1 MGDLDLVL
9 ASLASAEWEHW
20 TFGKEDDPVGLAFVR
35 RSETY
40 ADVVLLHS
48 DKVSIAYRAP
58 LIEGDEY
65 SPLSPDT
72 VMWFFCGNA
81 RQPIEELLKLPPQ
94 EGPNAPPK
102 RCYTGVI
109 DARVPQKWIQA
120 GVRLIRS
127 AGKAP
132 IDE

>member
-72 VMWFFCGNA
+72 VM
-81 RQPIEELLKLPPQ
+81 
-94 EGPNAPPK
+94 
-102 RCYTGVI
+102 
-109 DARVPQKWIQA
+109 
-120 GVRLIRS
+120 
-127 AGKAP
+127 
-132 IDE
+132 